1 MNIKRDIIFYLIL
14 TIILLMIGL
23 LVNFT
28 SNTKQQYQ
36 SVATQTIAELNET
49 PTYWVTTKTEV
60 IHNKNCQW
68 FRISK
73 GYETDNPIGRNCQNC
88 GGKN

>member
-14 TIILLMIGL
+14 TAILLIIGIIA
-23 LVNFT
+23 NIT
-28 SNTKQQYQ
+28 NNTKQQYQ
-36 SVATQTIAELNET
+36 PEVTQTNVVLNET

-68 FRISK
+68 FRNSK
-73 GYETDNPIGRNCQNC
+73 GYETDKPIGRNCKNC